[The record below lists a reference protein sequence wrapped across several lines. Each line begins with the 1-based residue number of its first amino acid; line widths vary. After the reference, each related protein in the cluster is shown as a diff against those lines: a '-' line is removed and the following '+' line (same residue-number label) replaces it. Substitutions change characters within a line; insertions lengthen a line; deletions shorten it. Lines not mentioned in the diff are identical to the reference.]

1 MPFSYFG
8 KINFTPYTKVSKF
21 ADELQMGRLVGSQ
34 CRSCGAK
41 NFPPRSDCLE
51 CMSDDFKFVK
61 ARDTG
66 TLVTFTTIHSAPIGF
81 EDLAPY
87 TLGLVDVDGGG
98 RVLSWFENTP
108 EKDIKIGMKVK
119 IVPKMFEE
127 IEEIKL
133 YYCLEKAMASKK
145 KGPAKKKSKPK
156 KKSKKK

>member
-34 CRSCGAK
+34 CKNCGAK
-41 NFPPRSDCLE
+41 NFPPRADCLD
-51 CMSDDFKFVK
+51 CMSDDFKFIK
-61 ARDTG
+61 ARNTG

-108 EKDIKIGMKVK
+108 EKDVKIGMKVK
-119 IVPKMFEE
+119 IVPKIFEE

-133 YYCLEKAMASKK
+133 YYCLEKAPKK
-145 KGPAKKKSKPK
+145 KGGKKKGGK
-156 KKSKKK
+156 KKGKKK